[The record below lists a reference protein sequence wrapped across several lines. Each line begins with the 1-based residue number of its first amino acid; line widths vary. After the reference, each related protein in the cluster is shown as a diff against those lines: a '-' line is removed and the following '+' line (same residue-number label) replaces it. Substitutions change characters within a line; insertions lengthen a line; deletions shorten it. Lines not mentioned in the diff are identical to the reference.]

1 MVAIH
6 FCCKKEANFINNIIQ
21 SFESSSDHKSTIY
34 TLDKHLFFLVLYITA
49 LISSE
54 SILFNKIA
62 KIPQHL
68 LIKVTKKL
76 QKEK

>member
-6 FCCKKEANFINNIIQ
+6 FSCKKEANFINNIIQ
-21 SFESSSDHKSTIY
+21 SCESSSDHKSSTIY

-62 KIPQHL
+62 KIP
-68 LIKVTKKL
+68 
-76 QKEK
+76 